1 MFKITAYVQD
11 CLRSSYEPRALS
23 PSRASGCS
31 YKVCSSVLMVEYWS
45 AKFTLFKNGQYE
57 RDEWFI
63 MTLCDAALL
72 PNLRSS

>member
-1 MFKITAYVQD
+1 MSHAPFRDQ
-11 CLRSSYEPRALS
+11 EPLAVL
-23 PSRASGCS
+23 AS
-31 YKVCSSVLMVEYWS
+31 SSVLMVEYWS

-63 MTLCDAALL
+63 KTLWDAALL